1 MPAGVKGF
9 QKGVSGNP
17 KGRPKKD
24 RALTEILER
33 AGAKSVEVNGKS
45 RSGKQLAASMVWEG
59 VTTRR
64 VTFPDGE
71 TVTLSPYHWLELVK
85 WLYAH
90 IDGPPRQE
98 IGIESDNRV
107 TIEYINNWREAD

>member
-1 MPAGVKGF
+1 MPFA
-9 QKGVSGNP
+9 KGVSGNP
-17 KGRPKKD
+17 KGRPKKN

-33 AGAKSVEVNGKS
+33 AGAKTLDVNGK
-45 RSGKQLAASMVWEG
+45 RSSSKQLVASMVWEG

-71 TVTLSPYHWLELVK
+71 TITLLPYHWLELVK

-90 IDGPPRQE
+90 VDGPPKQE
-98 IGIESDNRV
+98 LDIQSDNRLI
-107 TIEYINNWREAD
+107 IEYVNNWREAD